1 MVEVTQMFLQCIFLA
16 FVTGGSN
23 DVQKA
28 DILINQSLSKFNH
41 PVSSLTSRDTCSVG
55 TLGSSN
61 ISEEFLCIALGY
73 FNHIFRLSQ
82 CDQCD
87 QGMLPNWF
95 LKSPTQNA
103 FFG

>member
-61 ISEEFLCIALGY
+61 ISEEFLTHVTLPLLHVYGIEMP
-73 FNHIFRLSQ
+73 
-82 CDQCD
+82 
-87 QGMLPNWF
+87 GMYPN
-95 LKSPTQNA
+95 KSS
-103 FFG
+103 

>member
-1 MVEVTQMFLQCIFLA
+1 MLEEPRVPTLHVSLEYIFLA

-28 DILINQSLSKFNH
+28 DILINQFLNKFNH
-41 PVSSLTSRDTCSVG
+41 SVSSLTSRDTCSVG

-82 CDQCD
+82 CDH
-87 QGMLPNWF
+87 
-95 LKSPTQNA
+95 A
-103 FFG
+103 V